1 MSDSNTAGE
10 PTKPQPGAEPTKPQA
25 ADASK
30 PAHGAEPTKLQHGGE
45 PTKPQATDD
54 DGIPF
59 GVTDVWKQGYDQAS
73 AKFGK
78 LLSAAQAAQKK
89 QQSDFDAFQAR
100 YAEQDSEVQTL
111 RKVKQDHTLL
121 SRDFELTKKELEG
134 YRKTEWE
141 GLEAEAAKV
150 LPEKLRGVLD
160 PYRGKDAAKYRETMA
175 LLVETQKGQ
184 SSPGGAAASVRATP
198 KWDVRRL
205 RDEAVAGKQD
215 YQRELIAQGVTAQQM
230 KDELGA
236 LGSG

>member
-1 MSDSNTAGE
+1 MSEVKSGAGPSNPSSGAD
-10 PTKPQPGAEPTKPQA
+10 PSNQPGAEPAKPT
-25 ADASK
+25 S
-30 PAHGAEPTKLQHGGE
+30 GAEPSKPQNPEPATPVSDDDDVPTGAPDIWNQGYNKAKAKYEKQMGEERKQRTKLQ
-45 PTKPQATDD
+45 
-54 DGIPF
+54 
-59 GVTDVWKQGYDQAS
+59 
-73 AKFGK
+73 
-78 LLSAAQAAQKK
+78 
-89 QQSDFDAFQAR
+89 SDFEAFQAR
-100 YAEQDSEVQTL
+100 FAEQDTEVQTL

-121 SRDFELTKKELEG
+121 SRDFELTKKELEA

-160 PYRGKDAAKYRETMA
+160 PYKGKDAAKYRENLA

-184 SSPGGAAASVRATP
+184 SSPGGAATTVRATP